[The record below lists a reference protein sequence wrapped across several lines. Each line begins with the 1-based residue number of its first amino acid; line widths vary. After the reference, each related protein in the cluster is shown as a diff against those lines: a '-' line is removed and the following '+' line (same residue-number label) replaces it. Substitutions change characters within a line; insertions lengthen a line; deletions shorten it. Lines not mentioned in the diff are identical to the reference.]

1 MHYRNDEDSNP
12 KLMRCFDKL
21 KHEVESCYNDIVM
34 HNYMI
39 WLIYALIVDE
49 MNYID
54 DEIIILNDNVLSCIG
69 WFLDDD
75 MNIVWRGVCGDVDK
89 MVIIDNNCLVTI
101 HVCWKG

>member
-1 MHYRNDEDSNP
+1 
-12 KLMRCFDKL
+12 
-21 KHEVESCYNDIVM
+21 
-34 HNYMI
+34 MI

-75 MNIVWRGVCGDVDK
+75 ANIIWWGECGDLDK
-89 MVIIDNNCLVTI
+89 IDDN
-101 HVCWKG
+101 W